1 VATISDVA
9 RAAGVSISTVS
20 YVLSGKRT
28 ISARTRERVERSIAD
43 LGYHP
48 NAGARALASSRTNV
62 LALVVPLRE
71 DMVVPVM
78 MEFATAI
85 VTAARRYDHDVLL
98 LTQEEGPHGIQRV
111 SRGSMVDAMIVMDI
125 ETEDARVPVL
135 RTLRQPSVLIGMP
148 GDADGLACVDFDFD
162 ATGRLAVEHLH
173 ELGHRRIGL
182 IGAPAGV
189 YRRGT
194 SYATRMRKGF
204 GDAARAA
211 GLEAAATFCE
221 PSYDGVVAAVARID
235 EELPGTTA
243 LVIHNAAAVNPLLDH
258 LRSQGRQVPGD
269 VSVVAVCGPEV
280 ALAQPVRVTS
290 ISIPTREIGTLA
302 VDMVMGRLHDDAPA
316 EMRLIPP
323 TLSVRESSAAAPV
336 PRR

>member
-28 ISARTRERVERSIAD
+28 ISAGTRERVERSIAD

-48 NAGARALASSRTNV
+48 NAGARALASSKTNV
-62 LALVVPLRE
+62 LALIVPLRQ

-98 LTQEEGPHGIQRV
+98 LTQEEGPEGIQRV

-125 ETEDARVPVL
+125 ENEDARVPVL

-148 GDADGLACVDFDFD
+148 ADTGGLACVDFDFQG
-162 ATGRLAVEHLH
+162 TGRLAVEHLAG
-173 ELGHRRIGL
+173 LGHRRVGL

-194 SYATRMRKGF
+194 SYATRMRAGF
-204 GDAARAA
+204 QEAAAEA
-211 GLEAAATFCE
+211 GLEYTATSCE
-221 PSYDGVVAAVARID
+221 PSYEGVVAALARIED
-235 EELPGTTA
+235 ERPGTTG
-243 LVIHNAAAVNPLLDH
+243 LLIHNEAAVNPLLDH
-258 LRSQGRQVPGD
+258 LRSQGRRVPAD

-280 ALAQPVRVTS
+280 ALAQPIRVTA
-290 ISIPTREIGTLA
+290 IGIPTRQIGALA
-302 VDMVMGRLHDDAPA
+302 VDMVMKQLHELAPA
-316 EMRLIPP
+316 EVRLLPP
-323 TLSVRESSAAAPV
+323 TLTVRDSSGP
-336 PRR
+336 PG

>member
-1 VATISDVA
+1 MATISDVA

-28 ISARTRERVERSIAD
+28 ISARTRERVERTIAD

-48 NAGARALASSRTNV
+48 NAGARALASNRTNI

-71 DMVVPVM
+71 DMVVPVL

-125 ETEDARVPVL
+125 ENEDARVPVL

-148 GDADGLACVDFDFD
+148 ADTDGLACVDFDFE
-162 ATGRLAVEHLH
+162 ATGRLAVEHLTG
-173 ELGHRRIGL
+173 LGHRRIGL

-194 SYATRMRKGF
+194 SYATRMRTGF
-204 GDAARAA
+204 TESAQQA
-211 GLEAAATFCE
+211 GMEAATTFCE
-221 PSYDGVVAAVARID
+221 PSYDGVVAALARIED
-235 EELPGTTA
+235 EQPGTTG
-243 LVIHNAAAVNPLLDH
+243 LVVHNEAAVNPLLDH
-258 LRSQGRQVPGD
+258 LRGQGHRVPGD
-269 VSVVAVCGPEV
+269 ISVVAVCGAEV

-302 VDMVMGRLHDDAPA
+302 VDMVMGQLHQGAPA
-316 EMRLIPP
+316 ETRLMAP
-323 TLSVRESSAAAPV
+323 TLTIRESSATVRA
-336 PRR
+336 RT

>member
-1 VATISDVA
+1 MATISDVA

-48 NAGARALASSRTNV
+48 NAGARALASNKTNV

-125 ETEDARVPVL
+125 ETEDVRVPVL

-148 GDADGLACVDFDFD
+148 RDADGLTCVDFDFEG
-162 ATGRLAVEHLH
+162 TGRLAVEHLIG
-173 ELGHRRIGL
+173 LGHRRIGL

-194 SYATRMRKGF
+194 SYATRMRTGF
-204 GDAARAA
+204 CDAAREA
-211 GLEAAATFCE
+211 GIEAATTFCE
-221 PSYDGVVAAVARID
+221 PSYDGVAAALARID
-235 EELPGTTA
+235 DELPGTTA
-243 LVIHNAAAVNPLLDH
+243 LVIHNEAAVNPLLDH
-258 LRSQGRQVPGD
+258 LRAQGRQVPAG

-280 ALAQPVRVTS
+280 AMAQPVRVTS
-290 ISIPTREIGTLA
+290 ISIPTKEIGTLA
-302 VDMVMGRLHDDAPA
+302 VDLVMGQLHDHAPA
-316 EMRLIPP
+316 ENRLMPP
-323 TLSVRESSAAAPV
+323 TLSVRESSGPAPA
-336 PRR
+336 